1 MLWLHLQL
9 CRWQPRHRRFSNLTR
24 IRRLRLP
31 SVPLVVSDPY
41 FSIWS
46 PYDKLT
52 DGCPTHWTS
61 DEKPLEGILRVDGKN
76 YRFLGAKNTVF
87 QSVVPMGDEM
97 AWNGKYSRKAPE
109 GKWMNPDYND
119 YSWKEGKGAFGSN
132 ENQFIRT
139 PWTEENSDLYVR
151 REFDLKPADLQ
162 GICSSYIPMMI
173 ISKSTSTAR
182 RVAQGPAEHKEE
194 VKLEPYR

>member
-1 MLWLHLQL
+1 MKTFLKCALAAFAVMPMAAQTPEIF
-9 CRWQPRHRRFSNLTR
+9 QPYKDTQ
-24 IRRLRLP
+24 LRLP

-97 AWNGKYSRKAPE
+97 AWNGKYSRKLPR
-109 GKWMNPDYND
+109 GN
-119 YSWKEGKGAFGSN
+119 G
-132 ENQFIRT
+132 
-139 PWTEENSDLYVR
+139 
-151 REFDLKPADLQ
+151 
-162 GICSSYIPMMI
+162 
-173 ISKSTSTAR
+173 
-182 RVAQGPAEHKEE
+182 
-194 VKLEPYR
+194 